1 MRIGIIAAMKDE
13 MKLILDRIE
22 NLKEET
28 YMNIHYFY
36 GDINNNEVVLCE
48 SGCGKVNA
56 AMATTLLINN
66 FEVEL
71 IINTGIAGG
80 IGGAGF
86 KDVVIANG
94 LSYHDF
100 DLKIFGYEY
109 GVVPGFPKV
118 LPVNPE
124 MIMKVKSTLNKLKID
139 YKEGVIL
146 SGDQFVSTLTKL
158 ENVTVSNALAVEME
172 GCAVGHVATKAGV
185 DFIVLRYISDIV
197 GAKSQNDNYL
207 KFEKEMAT
215 RSAKICIMLVEN
227 L

>member
-215 RSAKICIMLVEN
+215 RSAKICIQLVEN